1 MLLLPVDDV
10 LYVDTAAIF
19 VQIDRLRDGRVE
31 ELLTIFSPA
40 RAPSDTGSH
49 DITSSS
55 CHIFLLIIV
64 RNFPCVVLLRE
75 VLVRL

>member
-10 LYVDTAAIF
+10 LYVDTAAVL

-31 ELLTIFSPA
+31 ELLDEFSALHA
-40 RAPSDTGSH
+40 RRRTQVHTTSPRQAPH
-49 DITSSS
+49 
-55 CHIFLLIIV
+55 FLLIIV